1 MAGRT
6 CEGSIMKSDTTDLPR
21 DLVERLVERRDDL
34 SVEAAEVIIGLRGA
48 LSRFRQWMR
57 DAKELPN
64 VQP

>member
-1 MAGRT
+1 M
-6 CEGSIMKSDTTDLPR
+6 SDEIQTTREPPAR
-21 DLVERLVERRDDL
+21 DLVERLIERRDDM